1 MEWSSGGAV
10 IEWARH
16 TICVGITFVCSSF
29 HGTAADPEPPP
40 VLQFLSHNCRAVSQL
55 RYLALQKKRRG
66 EERRG
71 AERRGWYVDG
81 RNRA

>member
-55 RYLALQKKRRG
+55 RYLALQKKEERRG
-66 EERRG
+66 EERSG
-71 AERRGWYVDG
+71 EERVVR
-81 RNRA
+81 